1 MTHMGET
8 PTRGFD
14 LSAEDFEPAERYLLL
29 LLYAPGPDGQQGE
42 PVKGNLWLQKEL
54 YLVSRNVEPLK
65 EDFEAY
71 RLGPFSEAVE
81 EYESQLRVSHFIDVT
96 PSGIE
101 LTSKGSGVAEDVWRQ
116 ADEKE
121 RALVSEVKSL
131 LNDLSRDEL
140 LVLVYS
146 TFEEATVNSDIKDEI
161 EAKRKEAAVSLFRKK
176 KVTLERAA
184 KISKMSLSQ
193 FMKLLKTRK
202 IPAIEV
208 SSEEIR
214 EELLSDLSGNR

>member
-1 MTHMGET
+1 MPDE
-8 PTRGFD
+8 D
-14 LSAEDFEPAERYLLL
+14 LEPAERYLLL
-29 LLYAPGPDGQQGE
+29 LLRAPGSGGKQGE

-54 YLVSRNVEPLK
+54 YLVSRNVKQLT

-96 PSGIE
+96 PAGIK
-101 LTSKGSGVAEDVWRQ
+101 LTSKGQEIAEGIWNQ
-116 ADEKE
+116 ASKDDQ
-121 RALVSEVKSL
+121 ALVSQVKSL

-146 TFEEATVNSDIKDEI
+146 TFEESTVNSDIKADI
-161 EAKRKEAAVSLFRKK
+161 EAKRMEAAVSLFRKR

-184 KISKMSLSQ
+184 EIAKMSLPQ
-193 FMKLLKTRK
+193 FMRLLKSRN

-208 SSEEIR
+208 TSEEIK
-214 EELLSDLSGNR
+214 EELLSASSPNS

>member
-1 MTHMGET
+1 M
-8 PTRGFD
+8 
-14 LSAEDFEPAERYLLL
+14 LL
-29 LLYAPGPDGQQGE
+29 LLYAPGSAGQQGE

-54 YLVSRNVEPLK
+54 YLVSRNVEPLM

-96 PSGIE
+96 PSGIK
-101 LTSKGSGVAEDVWRQ
+101 LTSKGERVAEDTWRR

-121 RALVSEVKSL
+121 RALVSEVKFL

-146 TFEEATVNSDIKDEI
+146 TFEEATVNSDIKAEV
-161 EAKRKEAAVSLFRKK
+161 EAKRKEAGVSLFRKK

-184 KISKMSLSQ
+184 EIAKMSLSQ
-193 FMKLLKTRK
+193 FMKLLKARS
-202 IPAIEV
+202 IPAVEI
-208 SSEEIR
+208 SSEEIK
-214 EELLSDLSGNR
+214 EELLSVLSGNR